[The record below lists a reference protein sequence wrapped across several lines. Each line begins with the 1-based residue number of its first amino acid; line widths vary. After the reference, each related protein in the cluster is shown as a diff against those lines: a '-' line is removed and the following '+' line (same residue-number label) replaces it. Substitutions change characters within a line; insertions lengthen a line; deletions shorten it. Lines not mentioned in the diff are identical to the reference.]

1 MKKNGY
7 AIQELLILFYI
18 FAIAWN
24 RCAWRRRNMRW
35 QVDLSALVHK
45 WQRWGEVTMARVIV
59 SR

>member
-1 MKKNGY
+1 MK
-7 AIQELLILFYI
+7 AELMLMPSLNA

-45 WQRWGEVTMARVIV
+45 WQRWGEVTMAVVIV